1 MKKKKNVD
9 SVIKNV
15 ESTEKSITN
24 FVFPAVN
31 LKEWDG
37 AFAVDLVAWRMS

>member
-1 MKKKKNVD
+1 MLRRQKKYP
-9 SVIKNV
+9 
-15 ESTEKSITN
+15 ITN